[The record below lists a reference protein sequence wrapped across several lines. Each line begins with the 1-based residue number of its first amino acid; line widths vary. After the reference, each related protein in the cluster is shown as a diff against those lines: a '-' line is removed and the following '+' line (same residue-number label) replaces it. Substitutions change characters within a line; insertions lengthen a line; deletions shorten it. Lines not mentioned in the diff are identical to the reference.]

1 MPSRDADSSESSVF
15 LSTSPLSSAVAVG
28 DGTRRGWQPSSSC
41 FDNGGVTSR
50 SLSSLES
57 WSSTSSSS
65 EPGDGAPP
73 KHSAP
78 MTTVRLD
85 EDEGLGRQKSSSI
98 SAEACAILRAAVPFL
113 IFLVVYG
120 LNGRVPILPRAED
133 AHCVR
138 LRNVSAF
145 EEALFG
151 HGRAP
156 HLIVSAASC
165 PALDVLSAIPY
176 LMHYLIPVA
185 YPLYVIIFVRPSTNA
200 NWRSRIVRFYLLL
213 GWSMWVHYAIWFV
226 LPTAPPWVA
235 ANLAAYRRLDP
246 TGRPPPIDVQPR
258 EGCAF
263 SRLDR
268 LVGVAFFRTIFSG
281 NPIPFASLPSGH
293 VAWPTC
299 VLLTQMRHGCTRR
312 RRVLLGIYVVWV
324 SWATMYSCHHY
335 MSDIIAAV
343 VVVFTVDRLIT
354 CLRRHGRVNCIF
366 CYSCSSRRR
375 VDVARK
381 TPTAASLYE
390 GSCLPL
396 II

>member
-1 MPSRDADSSESSVF
+1 MF
-15 LSTSPLSSAVAVG
+15 LSTSPLSSASLVG
-28 DGTRRGWQPSSSC
+28 DSARRWHPSNSS
-41 FDNGGVTSR
+41 FVDGVFSSR
-50 SLSSLES
+50 SLSPLES
-57 WSSTSSSS
+57 WSSSS
-65 EPGDGAPP
+65 ERGDGALL
-73 KHSAP
+73 KHSTL
-78 MTTVRLD
+78 MTTVPLDDD
-85 EDEGLGRQKSSSI
+85 EDSERQSSTSFYSEAWAI
-98 SAEACAILRAAVPFL
+98 IRSALPFL
-113 IFLVVYG
+113 VFLAIYG
-120 LNGRVPILPRAED
+120 LNGHVPILPRAED

-145 EEALFG
+145 EETLFG

-156 HLIVSAASC
+156 HLVVSAASS

-176 LMHYLIPVA
+176 LIHYLIPAA
-185 YPLYVIIFVRPSTNA
+185 YPLYVVVFVRPSTTGSRSSTE
-200 NWRSRIVRFYLLL
+200 WCSRIVRFYLLL
-213 GWSMWVHYAIWFV
+213 GWSMWVHYAIWFM

-235 ANLAAYRRLDP
+235 ANLAVYRRLDP
-246 TGRPPPIDVQPR
+246 TGRPPPLHAQPR

-299 VLLTQMRHGCTRR
+299 VLVTQMRHGCTRR
-312 RRVLLGIYVVWV
+312 RRVLLGVYVIWV

-343 VVVFTVDRLIT
+343 IVVFAVDRLIT
-354 CLRRHGRVNCIF
+354 CFRRHGHANGAF
-366 CYSCSSRRR
+366 CCNCSSGAD
-375 VDVARK
+375 VDRK
-381 TPTAASLYE
+381 SSTSLLVE
-390 GSCLPL
+390 GSCFPS